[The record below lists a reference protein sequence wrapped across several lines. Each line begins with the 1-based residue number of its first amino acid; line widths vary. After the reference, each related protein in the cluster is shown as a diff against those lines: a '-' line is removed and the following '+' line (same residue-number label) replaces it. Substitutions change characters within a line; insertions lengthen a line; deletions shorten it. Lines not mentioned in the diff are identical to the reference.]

1 MTTCSISRCSRKL
14 FSPAKLCNLILY
26 QIPTTAHGTA
36 LTSIRGPIRS
46 KNAPFSQ
53 KVESLIRFAARLPD
67 RMLTSSWF
75 LRPGEIV
82 GGNIEFMKLIGLSEK
97 VDTSGRKQTQV
108 ENPAEVK
115 VTSAWTR

>member
-1 MTTCSISRCSRKL
+1 MVGGRGRDRTGDPLLAKQVLCKL

-67 RMLTSSWF
+67 RRLTSSWF

-82 GGNIEFMKLIGLSEK
+82 GGQHRVHE
-97 VDTSGRKQTQV
+97 
-108 ENPAEVK
+108 
-115 VTSAWTR
+115 